1 MELATGQGAD
11 DHGSEA
17 HGRRYATTHRAGPDT
32 FTWVFGQGMIGASA
46 MFLVF
51 GLGYV
56 CCAGSKWY
64 TQILSLTPKP

>member
-17 HGRRYATTHRAGPDT
+17 HGRRYATTHRAGADT

-46 MFLVF
+46 MFLVLVWATF
-51 GLGYV
+51 VVQGPSG
-56 CCAGSKWY
+56 
-64 TQILSLTPKP
+64 TPKS